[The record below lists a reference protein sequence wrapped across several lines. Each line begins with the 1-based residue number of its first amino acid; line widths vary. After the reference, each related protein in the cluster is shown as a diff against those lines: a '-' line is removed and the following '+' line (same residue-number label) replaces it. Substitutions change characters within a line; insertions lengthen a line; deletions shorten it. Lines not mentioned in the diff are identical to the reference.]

1 MAAARRSV
9 SARVA
14 LPEPDP
20 ERLAQA
26 SELAER
32 APLPARVG
40 RILTG
45 TAGWTDRT
53 LVQSKTFYPSGV
65 SSAEERLRHY
75 AAHFPLVEVDATY
88 YSLLPP
94 TTSQR
99 WLEWT
104 PLDFRFDVKAFPVL
118 TGHPIDVTRLPA
130 DLRAACVASGHER
143 RVYPDA
149 LEPELKN
156 EMIGRFLDFVAPLYE
171 AGRLGAVCL
180 QYPPWF
186 TATRKNA
193 RHIEETRRALPE
205 ALPLAIEF
213 RHPSWFVPERRERV
227 RALLASI
234 DASFVC
240 TDAPSESIGS
250 ILVTSP
256 RLAIVRFHGRNVQGF
271 FKRGASVM
279 ERFDYLYVPDELRS
293 WMAPLRT
300 LSENAEAVHAVF
312 NNCVRNY
319 AVLNAKDLA
328 ALLSAEQS

>member
-1 MAAARRSV
+1 MP
-9 SARVA
+9 RVA

-20 ERLAQA
+20 ERLARA
-26 SELAER
+26 SELSER

-40 RILTG
+40 RILAG

-65 SSAEERLRHY
+65 SSPEERLRHY
-75 AAHFPLVEVDATY
+75 AVHFPLVEVDATY

-104 PLDFRFDVKAFPVL
+104 PPEFRFDVKAFPVL
-118 TGHPIDVTRLPA
+118 TGHPIDVARLPA
-130 DLRAACVASGHER
+130 DLRAACVASGHGR
-143 RVYPDA
+143 RVYPDK
-149 LEPELKN
+149 LDPDLKN

-186 TATRKNA
+186 TATRANA
-193 RHIEETRRALPE
+193 RRIEETRRALPE
-205 ALPLAIEF
+205 VLPLAVEF
-213 RHPSWFVPERRERV
+213 RHPSWLLPERRERV
-227 RALLASI
+227 RALLAGI
-234 DASFVC
+234 EASFVC
-240 TDAPSESIGS
+240 TDAPGEAASAVFVSD
-250 ILVTSP
+250 P
-256 RLAIVRFHGRNVQGF
+256 RLAIVRFHGRNDRGF
-271 FKRGASVM
+271 FKRGASVL
-279 ERFDYLYVPDELRS
+279 ERFDYLYVPDELRA
-293 WMAPLRT
+293 WLGPLRT
-300 LSENAEAVHAVF
+300 LAENAEAVHAVF

-328 ALLSAEQS
+328 ALLTEERD